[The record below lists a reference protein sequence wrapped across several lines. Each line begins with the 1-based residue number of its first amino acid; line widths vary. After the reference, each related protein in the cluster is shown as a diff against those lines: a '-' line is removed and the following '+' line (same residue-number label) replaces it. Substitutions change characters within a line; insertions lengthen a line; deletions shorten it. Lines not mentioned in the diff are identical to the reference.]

1 MTVTFGTTRQLHVHF
16 DDLDPVGVVHNARY
30 AVLLERAISLYW
42 QEHGMFIKDSA
53 PSCPDLVSVVRE
65 FAITFH
71 APIRSMG
78 PIDVHFWLDKMG
90 SSSAV
95 YGFKFLSADHS
106 TMYAEGKRVM
116 VKIDPETGQPAP
128 WTERGHEIG
137 AKLLR

>member
-78 PIDVHFWLDKMG
+78 PIDVHFWLDKMEAQAPSTG
-90 SSSAV
+90 SSSCLPTTRRCMPRAS
-95 YGFKFLSADHS
+95 GS
-106 TMYAEGKRVM
+106 
-116 VKIDPETGQPAP
+116 
-128 WTERGHEIG
+128 W
-137 AKLLR
+137 